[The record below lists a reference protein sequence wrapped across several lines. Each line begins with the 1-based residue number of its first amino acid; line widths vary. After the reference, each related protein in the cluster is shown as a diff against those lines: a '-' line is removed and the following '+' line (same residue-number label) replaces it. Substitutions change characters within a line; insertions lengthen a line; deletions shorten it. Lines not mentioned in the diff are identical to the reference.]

1 MSNNTYLSYY
11 QKNKELVLSK
21 AKEHYKN
28 NRDRLSKQA
37 KERYNNLPEEKK
49 IEKRN

>member
-21 AKEHYKN
+21 GKEYDKN
-28 NRDRLSKQA
+28 NRD
-37 KERYNNLPEEKK
+37 
-49 IEKRN
+49 

>member
-21 AKEHYKN
+21 VKEYDKN
-28 NRDRLSKQA
+28 NRD
-37 KERYNNLPEEKK
+37 
-49 IEKRN
+49 

>member
-21 AKEHYKN
+21 VKEYDQN
-28 NRDRLSKQA
+28 NRD
-37 KERYNNLPEEKK
+37 
-49 IEKRN
+49 

>member
-1 MSNNTYLSYY
+1 MSNNAYLSYY

-28 NRDRLSKQA
+28 NSDRRSKQA
-37 KERYNNLPEEKK
+37 KER
-49 IEKRN
+49 